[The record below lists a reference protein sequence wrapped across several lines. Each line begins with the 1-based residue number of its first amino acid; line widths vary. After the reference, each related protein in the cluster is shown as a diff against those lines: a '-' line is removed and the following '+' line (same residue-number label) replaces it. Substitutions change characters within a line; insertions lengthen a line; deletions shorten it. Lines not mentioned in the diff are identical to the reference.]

1 MKFMEQ
7 VLKEN
12 EEIWEKWLQEPF
24 LQRMINGTLE
34 KKMFK
39 SYLIQDS
46 LYLRDYLKIFAY
58 AMTKVNTLK
67 DMKRYYMLLGY
78 VDEGENATRIC
89 YLNEFGLDDETI
101 DTIERKKQCQEYGDF
116 LNKIAK
122 NGAEEDILMAMLPC
136 MVGYRYVF
144 ETLKLQAPYLLE
156 GYYAPLVQDYTTEE
170 YGSMCAQWLEFT
182 EEACSGLTDKRK
194 QELKEIFKQ
203 ASLHELYFW
212 QMAGEEE

>member
-1 MKFMEQ
+1 MKFMEE

-12 EEIWEKWLQEPF
+12 EEIWERWLQVPF
-24 LQRMINGTLE
+24 LQKMINGTLE
-34 KKMFK
+34 KKLFK
-39 SYLIQDS
+39 SHLIQDS
-46 LYLRDYLKIFAY
+46 LYLRDYLKVFAY

-78 VDEGENATRIC
+78 VDEGENATRIR

-101 DTIERKKQCQEYGDF
+101 DTIERKKQCRAYGDF
-116 LNKIAK
+116 LNKIGK
-122 NGAEEDILMAMLPC
+122 NGTEEEILMAMLPC

-144 ETLKLQAPYLLE
+144 EELKLQAPHLLE
-156 GYYAPLVQDYTTEE
+156 GYYAPLIQDYTTEE
-170 YGSMCAQWLEFT
+170 YGIMCDQWLNIT
-182 EEACSGLTDKRK
+182 ERACSGLTDKQK
-194 QELKEIFKQ
+194 EELKAIFKQ